1 MVKTMAALGQ
11 ILLRKIWEVPMK
23 KTQAFLTIGFIV
35 AAALAIG
42 FFMQK
47 EDEKSDR
54 IKAENMLNSVI
65 KDTDTIVAKIDKK
78 LQEKERVISYL
89 SASLSKEKTIN
100 LKLAENLERSSRR
113 LLTAVVSDKKP
124 IELEKIVISS
134 LLEAE
139 GKVLAVDKQ
148 NDLIVINLG
157 SVNNLKSGD
166 RLSIY
171 RGDSFIANAELV
183 KVQNKISAAM
193 ILPGD
198 SLTKGVTVE
207 INDTIK

>member
-35 AAALAIG
+35 AVALAIG

-47 EDEKSDR
+47 EEEKSDR
-54 IKAENMLNSVI
+54 VKAENMLNSVI
-65 KDTDTIVAKIDKK
+65 KDTDAIVAKIDKK
-78 LQEKERVISYL
+78 LQEKEKVISYL
-89 SASLSKEKTIN
+89 SSSLSKEKTIN
-100 LKLAENLERSSRR
+100 LKLAENLERSGKRF
-113 LLTAVVSDKKP
+113 LTAVVPDKKP

-157 SVNNLKSGD
+157 SINNLKSGD
-166 RLSIY
+166 KLSIY
-171 RGDSFIANAELV
+171 RGDNFIANAELV

-193 ILPGD
+193 ILPRDG
-198 SLTKGVTVE
+198 LTKNVAVE
-207 INDTIK
+207 INDIIK

>member
-1 MVKTMAALGQ
+1 MVKTMVALGQ

-47 EDEKSDR
+47 EDEKIDR
-54 IKAENMLNSVI
+54 MKAEDMLNSVI
-65 KDTDTIVAKIDKK
+65 KDTDVIVAKIEKK
-78 LQEKERVISYL
+78 LQEKEKTISYL
-89 SASLSKEKTIN
+89 LASLSKEKTIN
-100 LKLAENLERSSRR
+100 LKLAENLERSGRR
-113 LLTAVVSDKKP
+113 FLTAAVPDKKP

-157 SVNNLKSGD
+157 SINNLKSGD
-166 RLSIY
+166 KLSIY

-183 KVQNKISAAM
+183 KVQNNISAAM

-198 SLTKGVTVE
+198 SLAKNVAVE

>member
-157 SVNNLKSGD
+157 SINNLKSGD
-166 RLSIY
+166 KLSIY
-171 RGDSFIANAELV
+171 RGDNFIANAELV

-198 SLTKGVTVE
+198 SLTKSVAVE

>member
-1 MVKTMAALGQ
+1 
-11 ILLRKIWEVPMK
+11 MK

-35 AAALAIG
+35 AVALAIG

-47 EDEKSDR
+47 EEEKSDR
-54 IKAENMLNSVI
+54 VKAENMLNSVI
-65 KDTDTIVAKIDKK
+65 KDTDAIVAKIDKK
-78 LQEKERVISYL
+78 LQEKEKVISYL
-89 SASLSKEKTIN
+89 SSSLSKEKTIN
-100 LKLAENLERSSRR
+100 LKLAENLERSGKRF
-113 LLTAVVSDKKP
+113 LTAVVPDKKP

-157 SVNNLKSGD
+157 SINNLKSGD
-166 RLSIY
+166 KLSIY
-171 RGDSFIANAELV
+171 RGDNFIANAELV

-193 ILPGD
+193 ILPRDG
-198 SLTKGVTVE
+198 LTKNVAVE
-207 INDTIK
+207 INDIIK